1 MSNAALSERNAA
13 PPHAAVPLPFLS
25 NPWARRG
32 VIFAFWTWF
41 ALFFASK
48 DYLSQRSFGFGYS
61 WQKALWWKSME
72 WYGWAL
78 LSIGIFWIC
87 RTFYR
92 PGKPWWRYALLHVF
106 SGTVFSLIHVGICSV
121 GALIEA
127 HVLQTGRTWPYL
139 YKVVFINHFHFDWLV
154 YAGIVSIW
162 HAIDSYRRVRDR
174 EVQAA
179 ALETRLARAQLQSL
193 KTQLQP
199 HFLFN
204 TLHSISALN
213 YDDPKGANRMLA
225 RLSSLLRLT
234 LDKDS
239 AHEVSLKEELEF
251 LEHYLGIEQ
260 IRLGDRLTVKTDIA
274 PETLDAI
281 VPNLLLQPIVE
292 NAIRHGIAPFS
303 APGQIFI
310 AARERDQTLELIVA
324 DNGPGLRDKPFV
336 PGVGLRNTQE
346 RLQQLYGRQ
355 SRFEFV
361 DRKEGGFEVR
371 ISLPFHAASTDTT
384 RDDVTYENTHPGRG

>member
-1 MSNAALSERNAA
+1 MSNALSERNA
-13 PPHAAVPLPFLS
+13 PPANATFPFPFLS
-25 NPWARRG
+25 NRWARRCA
-32 VIFAFWTWF
+32 IFGFWTWF

-48 DYLSQRSFGFGYS
+48 DYLSQRSLGFGYL
-61 WQKALWWKSME
+61 WPKALWWKSME

-78 LSIGIFWIC
+78 LSIAIFWIC

-92 PGKPWWRYALLHVF
+92 PGKPWWPYALLHVF
-106 SGTVFSLIHVGICSV
+106 AGTLFSLIHVGICSV

-127 HVLQTGRTWPYL
+127 QVLDTGRSWPYL
-139 YKVVFINHFHFDWLV
+139 YKVVFLNHFHFDWLV

-162 HAIDSYRRVRDR
+162 HAVDSYRRFRDR

-179 ALETRLARAQLQSL
+179 ALQTRLAGSQLQSL

-213 YDDPKGANRMLA
+213 SDDPKGANRMLA

-239 AHEVSLKEELEF
+239 AQEVSLKEELEF
-251 LEHYLGIEQ
+251 LQHYLDIEQ
-260 IRLGDRLTVKTDIA
+260 IRLGDRLTVKIHVA
-274 PETLDAI
+274 PEALDAI

-310 AARERDQTLELIVA
+310 TARTRNKTLELEVS
-324 DNGPGLRDKPFV
+324 DTGPGLRGKAFV

-346 RLQQLYGRQ
+346 RLQQLYGEQ
-355 SRFEFV
+355 SRFEFA
-361 DRKEGGFEVR
+361 DRKGGGFAVS
-371 ISLPFHAASTDTT
+371 ISIPFRPVSTEANGSA
-384 RDDVTYENTHPGRG
+384 VTYENTHPHRG